1 MVKMDYYE
9 RLSVS
14 RDASGEE
21 IKKAYRQMAL
31 KYHPDRNPG
40 DEEAENNF
48 KEASE
53 AYDVLRDHEKR
64 SLYDQFGHDGL
75 KGTGFRGFSGF
86 EDIFSSFGDIFDDVF
101 GLGFGNRRGR
111 GRTYARRGAD
121 LRYDLSISFRDAA
134 FGKEKEIETEKHETC
149 ETCTG
154 TGVKPG
160 ESKQIC
166 PSCGGKGQVNHTQGF
181 FTISSTCSKCHG
193 QGEIITQPCKDCKGS
208 GRIPK
213 SKRLKVKIPAGVETG
228 MRLKLV
234 GEGEAGENGGP
245 SGDLY
250 VFLHVEPDP
259 FFERYEND
267 ILCKIPISF
276 SQAALGDKIKVQ
288 TLNGHEKINIPPGTQ
303 SGHIFTIKGEGIP
316 YLHSRG
322 RGNELVQIVVK
333 TPASLSRRQTKLFEE
348 LASLKEEEHWSKS

>member
-1 MVKMDYYE
+1 MVKRDYYE
-9 RLSVS
+9 ILSVS
-14 RDASGEE
+14 KDASGEV

-40 DEEAENNF
+40 DKEAENNF

-53 AYDVLRDHEKR
+53 AYDVLRDPQKR
-64 SLYDQFGHDGL
+64 RLYDQFGHEGL

-86 EDIFSSFGDIFDDVF
+86 EDIFSSFGDVFDDFF

-134 FGKEKEIETEKHETC
+134 FGKEKAIEIEKHEIC
-149 ETCTG
+149 ETCSG

-160 ESKQIC
+160 ESKKIC

-181 FTISSTCSKCHG
+181 FTISSTCSTCHG

-208 GRIPK
+208 GTVPR
-213 SKRLKVKIPAGVETG
+213 SKCLKVKIPAGVETG
-228 MRLKLV
+228 MRLKLM
-234 GEGEAGENGGP
+234 GEGEAGERGGP

-250 VFLHVEPDP
+250 VFLYIEPDP
-259 FFERYEND
+259 FFERHDND
-267 ILCKIPISF
+267 VLCKIPISF
-276 SQAALGDKIKVQ
+276 SQAALGGIVKVP
-288 TLNGHEKINIPPGTQ
+288 TLNGHEKINIPAGTQ
-303 SGHIFTIKGEGIP
+303 SGHIFTIKEAGIP
-316 YLHSRG
+316 YLHNKG
-322 RGNELVQIVVK
+322 RGDELVQVIVK
-333 TPASLSRRQTKLFEE
+333 TPTSLSRQQVKLFKE
-348 LASLKEEEHWSKS
+348 LASLEEEHQSKR